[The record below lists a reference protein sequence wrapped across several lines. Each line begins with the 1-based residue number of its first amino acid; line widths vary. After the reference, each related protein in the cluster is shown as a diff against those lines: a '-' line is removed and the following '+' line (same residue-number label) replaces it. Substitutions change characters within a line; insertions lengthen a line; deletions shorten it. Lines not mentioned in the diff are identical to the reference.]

1 MGGFATIA
9 DIEAFEAIPLAE
21 RSLPESTYAAI
32 RRTAETY
39 PDDIA
44 LIFLLQGTA
53 YQQAVQFTY

>member
-44 LIFLLQGTA
+44 LIFLL
-53 YQQAVQFTY
+53 